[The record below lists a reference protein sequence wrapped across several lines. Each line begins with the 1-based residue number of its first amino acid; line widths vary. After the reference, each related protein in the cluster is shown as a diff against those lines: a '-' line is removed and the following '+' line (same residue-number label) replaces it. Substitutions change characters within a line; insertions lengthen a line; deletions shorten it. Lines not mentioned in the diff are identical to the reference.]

1 VARKV
6 PSVVAG
12 NSEDSCCPEG
22 LSDGE
27 VQKKRTLMTV
37 NATRKIKGET
47 EGLDVDLLCAKT
59 RTWNRVK
66 ATRKTI
72 KEMECS
78 PVPSLQKHPS
88 L

>member
-1 VARKV
+1 MARKV

-37 NATRKIKGET
+37 NATRKIKGE
-47 EGLDVDLLCAKT
+47 
-59 RTWNRVK
+59 
-66 ATRKTI
+66 
-72 KEMECS
+72 
-78 PVPSLQKHPS
+78 QKIWMLICFAQKQEHGIE
-88 L
+88 